1 MSARTPAGQLVSAF
15 GDVAHMR
22 ALYDPDI
29 EWSLPA
35 GLPYPRPMKGI
46 EAVVAF
52 NTAVWSEHY
61 FPDCTVRLLDEI
73 GDAHASAVRFI
84 YRARFRSNGTLYENE
99 YTLFARSSA
108 KGIREVFE
116 AMDTIA
122 VLEQLNGQKVGETF
136 ARFVEGTGS
145 P

>member
-1 MSARTPAGQLVSAF
+1 MTARTPAARLVNAF
-15 GDVAHMR
+15 GDVERMR

-61 FPDCTVRLLDEI
+61 FPDCTVHILDEV
-73 GDAHASAVRFI
+73 GDARLSAVRFI
-84 YRARFRSNGTLYENE
+84 YRARFRSNGAAYENE

-108 KGIREVFE
+108 GGIREVFE

-136 ARFVEGTGS
+136 ARFVAGTGS
-145 P
+145 S